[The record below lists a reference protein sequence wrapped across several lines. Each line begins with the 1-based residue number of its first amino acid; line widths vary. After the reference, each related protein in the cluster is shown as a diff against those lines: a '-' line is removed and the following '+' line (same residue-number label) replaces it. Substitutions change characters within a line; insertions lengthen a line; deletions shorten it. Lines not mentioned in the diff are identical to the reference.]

1 MNLSVAGGQQLLQPQ
16 SSAVAAP
23 ARVARAASAPRLL
36 ASSTRLGTRATSAPR
51 RAQVAVAGVDDED
64 EEGVTIDDGDGD
76 GGEEVL
82 LAMGN
87 AINRWGRD
95 KNSGIGRGAAS
106 RTGSVTAAGDGSADV
121 PLPSSVMAKMG
132 LLPDSMLQRAP
143 TVRCFALPLLTIC
156 FAPHFAPQNNRKLP
170 LRPFPLLRRPS
181 STLSTALPH
190 YPFEPCPQHMMRS
203 MLAHP
208 CLRRL
213 GRAVAGLFPVKRCRA
228 DDRRL
233 GMLLKLMIIETLL
246 VALTYWMN
254 TTNSALTCMQ

>member
-1 MNLSVAGGQQLLQPQ
+1 VEAAAQSLSRVSIIGGHMNLSVAGGQQLLQPQ

-143 TVRCFALPLLTIC
+143 TVRCFSLPLLTMLR
-156 FAPHFAPQNNRKLP
+156 PP
-170 LRPFPLLRRPS
+170 LRS
-181 STLSTALPH
+181 SEQPEAPAPTVSFAAQAKFNSFYSSAALPVRTLPTAYDAQH
-190 YPFEPCPQHMMRS
+190 ACSSMSPQARPRS
-203 MLAHP
+203 
-208 CLRRL
+208 
-213 GRAVAGLFPVKRCRA
+213 GRPLSGKAVQSR
-228 DDRRL
+228 
-233 GMLLKLMIIETLL
+233 
-246 VALTYWMN
+246 
-254 TTNSALTCMQ
+254 